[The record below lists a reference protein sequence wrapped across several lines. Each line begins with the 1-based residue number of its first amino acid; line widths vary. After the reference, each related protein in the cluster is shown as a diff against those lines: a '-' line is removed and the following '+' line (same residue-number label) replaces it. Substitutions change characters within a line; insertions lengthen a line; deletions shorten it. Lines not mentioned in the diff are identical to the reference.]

1 MLSSVE
7 EFAVRMKRRTH
18 KKVHELSC
26 GVVVLQ
32 IPTAHIPTSLSHLST
47 IIQTQENDVH
57 GGNLINTTHQWLWT
71 PHSWPPRNLHGNNPS
86 TKSFFAVKRH
96 HSEPWQITRHGWLT
110 CACQI
115 ELALILASVISQVN
129 LIDTGILLWNLKQG
143 IVGRI
148 EQVGGHWNDVH
159 R

>member
-1 MLSSVE
+1 MIPCSVLMMLSSVE

-57 GGNLINTTHQWLWT
+57 GGNLIEKHNSPMTLNT
-71 PHSWPPRNLHGNNPS
+71 
-86 TKSFFAVKRH
+86 SFM
-96 HSEPWQITRHGWLT
+96 T
-110 CACQI
+110 
-115 ELALILASVISQVN
+115 AS
-129 LIDTGILLWNLKQG
+129 
-143 IVGRI
+143 
-148 EQVGGHWNDVH
+148 
-159 R
+159 